1 MSKDK
6 IKQVTRREF
15 ITHLLKGKTVYA
27 KPIKGRKKQI
37 LKMTDDDW
45 LFRWSEDTKTTKG
58 NFTPNMIGLIVRTQ
72 VLGWCIAREN
82 EGCSFFIEQ

>member
-1 MSKDK
+1 
-6 IKQVTRREF
+6 
-15 ITHLLKGKTVYA
+15 
-27 KPIKGRKKQI
+27 
-37 LKMTDDDW
+37 MTDDDW